1 MPVPARAIWSCGLEA
16 FEATEMVPPTDPL
29 VVGAKT
35 TPKVKLCPGV
45 KVKGRGKLLMLKP
58 VLAVACVIVTLEPPE
73 FVSDSDNV
81 CVPPTCTP
89 PKLRLGAAALSDPA
103 VAPPVPVSGIVR
115 LGTDPLERMV
125 TLPVTAPLDWGA
137 KVILKVA
144 V

>member
-1 MPVPARAIWSCGLEA
+1 
-16 FEATEMVPPTDPL
+16 MVPPTDPL

-45 KVKGRGKLLMLKP
+45 KVKGRVKLLTLKAP

-81 CVPPTCTP
+81 WLLPTCTL
-89 PKLRLGAAALSDPA
+89 PKLRVGAATLSDPA
-103 VAPPVPVSGIVR
+103 VSPPVPVSGMVR
-115 LGTDPLERMV
+115 PAPDPLLRIV
-125 TLPVTAPLDWGA
+125 TLPVTAPPDWGV
-137 KVILKVA
+137 KVTLKVA